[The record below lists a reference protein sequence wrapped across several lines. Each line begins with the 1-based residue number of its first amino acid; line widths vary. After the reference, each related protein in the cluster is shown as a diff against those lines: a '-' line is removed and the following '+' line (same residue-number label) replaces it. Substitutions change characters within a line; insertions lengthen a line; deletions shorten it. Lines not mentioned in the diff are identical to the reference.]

1 MPYQVSSRLL
11 RLFLAVLLL
20 AGCAAR
26 PPAPEF
32 SPPVYPP
39 PPAEPRFVYDG
50 TLRAASDFVQPDF
63 GERLRRF
70 ATGSRE
76 TPLGMAK
83 PFAVAVHRGRI
94 YVSDTQ
100 QRAVLLFDLPGQ
112 RVKVIGE
119 RGPGTLVK
127 PMGLALDRAR
137 GKLYVADVTARRIQ
151 VYDSEGEHLATW
163 GRDVAMRR
171 PVGIALSP
179 EGDRLYVVDVG
190 GVDSDRHRVWVF
202 DTRTGSLAFH
212 FGQRGVRLG
221 EFNLPIHAATG
232 PDGTLY
238 VVDGGNF
245 RVQAFDP
252 EGRPLFAFGAPGR
265 RSGQFS
271 RPKGIAVDAAGRIYV
286 VDAAFGNVQIFDS
299 QGRLLMHLGE
309 RATRGGPG
317 RFMLPSGCAVDEAG
331 RLFVV
336 DQFFRKID
344 VFRPATLPPW
354 ERLPLR

>member
-1 MPYQVSSRLL
+1 MSRLI
-11 RLFLAVLLL
+11 AVLVSVLL
-20 AGCAAR
+20 AACAAR
-26 PPAPEF
+26 PPAPPQP
-32 SPPVYPP
+32 PPVYPP

-50 TLRAASDFVQPDF
+50 TLRASSDFIRPTLGD
-63 GERLRRF
+63 RLRAY
-70 ATGSRE
+70 ATGGRE
-76 TPLGMAK
+76 TPFGLAK
-83 PFAVAVHRGRI
+83 PFAVAVRAGRI

-112 RVKVIGE
+112 RVVVIGE
-119 RGPGTLVK
+119 RGAGTLVK
-127 PMGLALDRAR
+127 PMGLALSHDGRR
-137 GKLYVADVTARRIQ
+137 LFVADVTARRIQ
-151 VYDSEGEHLATW
+151 VFDGEGRHLATL
-163 GRDVAMRR
+163 GRTAGMRR
-171 PVGIALSP
+171 PVGVALSP
-179 EGDRLYVVDVG
+179 DDARLYVVDVG
-190 GVDSDRHRVWVF
+190 GVDTDRHRVWVF
-202 DTRTGSLAFH
+202 DTQSGALLFH
-212 FGQRGVRLG
+212 FGRRGTGLG

-252 EGRPLFAFGAPGR
+252 DGRPLFAFGAPGR

-271 RPKGIAVDAAGRIYV
+271 RPKGIATDAEGRVYV
-286 VDAAFGNVQIFDS
+286 VDAAFGNVQIFDPR
-299 QGRLLMHLGE
+299 GRLLMHLGE

-344 VFRPATLPPW
+344 VFRPAALPPW
-354 ERLPLR
+354 GRLPLR

>member
-1 MPYQVSSRLL
+1 MASMSRLIVPF
-11 RLFLAVLLL
+11 LFALL
-20 AGCAAR
+20 AACASR
-26 PPAPEF
+26 PPVPTVA
-32 SPPVYPP
+32 PPVYPP

-50 TLRAASDFVQPDF
+50 TLRASSDFIRPTFSD
-63 GERLRRF
+63 RLRAF

-76 TPLGMAK
+76 TPFGLAK
-83 PFAVAVHRGRI
+83 PFAVTSRAGRI

-112 RVKVIGE
+112 RVVVIGE
-119 RGPGTLVK
+119 RGAGTLVK
-127 PMGLALDRAR
+127 PMGVVLSHDGRRLF
-137 GKLYVADVTARRIQ
+137 VADVTARRVQ
-151 VYDSEGEHLATW
+151 VFDAEGKHLATL
-163 GRDVAMRR
+163 GRDVGMRR
-171 PVGIALSP
+171 PVGVALSP
-179 EGDRLYVVDVG
+179 DDTRLYVVDVG
-190 GVDSDRHRVWVF
+190 GVDTDRHRVWVF
-202 DTRTGSLAFH
+202 DTESGELLFH
-212 FGQRGVRLG
+212 FGRRGTALG

-252 EGRPLFAFGAPGR
+252 DGRPLFAFGAPGR

-271 RPKGIAVDAAGRIYV
+271 RPKGIATDGEGRIYV
-286 VDAAFGNVQIFDS
+286 VDAAFGNVQIFDAR
-299 QGRLLMHLGE
+299 GRLLMHLGD
-309 RATRGGPG
+309 RATSGGPG

-344 VFRPATLPPW
+344 VFRPADLPPW
-354 ERLPLR
+354 GRLPLR